1 MRLSPWEWPKVGRGT
16 VKWQLKK
23 IINYPPPYNWQVWD
37 YKKADTTLIKKALSQ
52 VNWYFLF
59 DKKDV
64 NDQVKILNDTTTN
77 VFSNFV
83 PNKILTFDDRDPP
96 WMSELIKQKIQ
107 WKNGIYKN
115 YQNSSITKCN
125 IRGIRVDLHCVK
137 RLKIQSIFWSVFS
150 RIRTEYWE
158 ILRISPYS
166 VRMQENTD

>member
-1 MRLSPWEWPKVGRGT
+1 MSYQITYCKFNL
-16 VKWQLKK
+16 
-23 IINYPPPYNWQVWD
+23 IINYQSSYNRQVWN

-64 NDQVKILNDTTTN
+64 SYQAKILNDTITN

-96 WMSELIKQKIQ
+96 WKNELIKSKSQ

-115 YQNSSITKCN
+115 YQNSFKSFA
-125 IRGIRVDLHCVK
+125 DL
-137 RLKIQSIFWSVFS
+137 
-150 RIRTEYWE
+150 E
-158 ILRISPYS
+158 ILQNAISERYQS
-166 VRMQENTD
+166 